1 MELQGY
7 SLSVKSWWCDYWW
20 RDLEFHGYSVQDP
33 SLSRFR
39 SVVVI
44 TFASHAKGPRFDT
57 GRKHA
62 SFFFSPPRGLPS
74 HWQNQQA
81 RKARG
86 EAGDAARGRVGDHL
100 EVSLFSARSPG
111 ATSDIWRWTDSLIT
125 RHSSPSLTT
134 KKTEVH
140 KESKTWARQHAALQL
155 DQEGPSPLLCVLA
168 PEQKRRP
175 GKET

>member
-1 MELQGY
+1 M
-7 SLSVKSWWCDYWW
+7 LSGGGTSGF
-20 RDLEFHGYSVQDP
+20 RGYSVQEQ

-44 TFASHAKGPRFDT
+44 TFASHAKSSRFDT

-86 EAGDAARGRVGDHL
+86 DAEDAAGGRLGDHL
-100 EVSLFSARSPG
+100 EVSLFSASRGPG
-111 ATSDIWRWTDSLIT
+111 ATSEIWRWTEPLIT

-155 DQEGPSPLLCVLA
+155 DQEAPSPLLCVLA
-168 PEQKRRP
+168 PGQKRRP